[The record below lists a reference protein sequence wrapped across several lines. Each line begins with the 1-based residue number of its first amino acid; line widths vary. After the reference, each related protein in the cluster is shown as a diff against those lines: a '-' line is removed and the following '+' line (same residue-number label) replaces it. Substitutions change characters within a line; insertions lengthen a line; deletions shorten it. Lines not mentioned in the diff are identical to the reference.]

1 MHHTNN
7 RMNNWK
13 LHVEGLG
20 KIKSADIEVSP
31 FNMFIGDN
39 NSGKSYIMTV
49 IYGLLNVRFYFSNY
63 DIDEESPAYQ
73 ECRKIAENIL

>member
-1 MHHTNN
+1 MTVKGSEYY
-7 RMNNWK
+7 RYAAEWRFIMNNWI

-31 FNMFIGDN
+31 FNLYIGDN

-49 IYGLLNVRFYFSNY
+49 IYGLLNIQCYYRRFK
-63 DIDEESPAYQ
+63 IDTTA
-73 ECRKIAENIL
+73 KA